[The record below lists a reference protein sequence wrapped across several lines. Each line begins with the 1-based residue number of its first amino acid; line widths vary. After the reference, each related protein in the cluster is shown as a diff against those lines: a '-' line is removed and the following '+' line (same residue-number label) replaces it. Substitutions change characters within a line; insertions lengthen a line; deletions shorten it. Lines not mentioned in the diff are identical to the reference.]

1 MSTLAIHNGRVI
13 DPALGRDGIADVVI
27 VDGRVARVGPNEGD
41 AVIEADR
48 IDATGLVVTP
58 GFVDLHVHLREP
70 GFEYKE
76 TIASGTVAAARG
88 GFTTVCAMPNTDPPL
103 DRRAAVESV
112 LRQAEEHAAVRVLP
126 LGCITRER
134 AGKELAPAG
143 ELAQAGVVAL
153 SDDGDAVAD
162 ARLMRHA
169 LEYAGAFGLPISQ
182 HCEDPALV
190 HEGQMHEGWVATRLG
205 LRGRPASAE
214 ETFVARDIA
223 LAELAGAHLHIA
235 HVSTAGSVAL
245 IRAARERG
253 VRITAEVTP
262 HHLTLTHEEVGFGS
276 SGSHAAANGEGANGY
291 RSIAYHSNAKVNP
304 PLRSHGDVAACAEAL
319 RDGVIDAIAT
329 DHAPHAVS
337 DKEIEFDLAEAG
349 ISGLET
355 ALGLSMSLVHDGR
368 IELPTLVER
377 LTAGPARAWSLDSR
391 PGLEGLGTLSPGA
404 VGDVAILDPDAT
416 WTVTPEE
423 FASMGKNTPIAGR
436 ELRGRVLATVYGGS
450 VVHALE
456 GVAL

>member
-276 SGSHAAANGEGANGY
+276 SGSHAATNGEGANGY

-337 DKEIEFDLAEAG
+337 DKEIEFDLADAG

-355 ALGLSMSLVHDGR
+355 ALGLSMSLVHGGR
-368 IELPTLVER
+368 IELPTLIER

-404 VGDVAILDPDAT
+404 VGDVAILDPDAA
-416 WTVTPEE
+416 WTVPEE
-423 FASMGKNTPIAGR
+423 FASMGKNTPIAGL
-436 ELRGRVLATVYGGS
+436 ELRGRVLATVFGGR